1 MAKSVETGSFRTE
14 CRHPQLP
21 PWFIGKESTCNARN
35 TGDADSVPRSGR
47 SPGKGHGNPLQYS
60 CLKKPIDRRAWQ
72 VAVHGIAES
81 DMNEATKHSHMH
93 ISISG
98 KDSGYLDQVIVE
110 AVRSQILV

>member
-1 MAKSVETGSFRTE
+1 MQAGITSSYSSNWASQVALLVKNLPTGARDRRNAGSF
-14 CRHPQLP
+14 PGL
-21 PWFIGKESTCNARN
+21 
-35 TGDADSVPRSGR
+35 GR

-81 DMNEATKHSHMH
+81 DTNEATKHSHMH